1 MIFRTVTALLIVAAF
16 TSGCAAIR
24 YPLPTCDGSTRRQL
38 NVGQWSYEKQSDLS
52 DAASRRTCG

>member
-1 MIFRTVTALLIVAAF
+1 MIFRTVTALLIVAAV

-24 YPLPTCDGSTRRQL
+24 YPQSSCDGSARRQL
-38 NVGQWSYEKQSDLS
+38 NADQWSYDKQSELS